1 MRKRRSCCALR
12 FSLFRV
18 FFFFSL
24 TVFPSLQ
31 AVCQSQSRRCPS
43 GQPAVIFICNYLY
56 GVYLLKRTL
65 LDCIRWH
72 NRPFSAIQQ
81 FPLAQRH
88 SRVRKRVTQDREMR
102 ERERDW
108 RCNSKSNITQQS
120 VDCNRYLSCFS
131 GQLSLL
137 FLASTASTAS
147 AAATWLAFLCNK
159 HVVKMSIAF
168 SGCAFLVPFCAT
180 GPMFIDRISCNYIV
194 L

>member
-1 MRKRRSCCALR
+1 MLCAFP
-12 FSLFRV
+12 FSV
-18 FFFFSL
+18 FSFFSL

-102 ERERDW
+102 ERETGDATPRATSPNNQSIVTDICHVSQANFPCCSWPAPEQHRQQRHGW
-108 RCNSKSNITQQS
+108 RSFVT
-120 VDCNRYLSCFS
+120 
-131 GQLSLL
+131 
-137 FLASTASTAS
+137 ST
-147 AAATWLAFLCNK
+147 L
-159 HVVKMSIAF
+159 
-168 SGCAFLVPFCAT
+168 
-180 GPMFIDRISCNYIV
+180 
-194 L
+194 

>member
-1 MRKRRSCCALR
+1 MLCAFP
-12 FSLFRV
+12 FSV
-18 FFFFSL
+18 FSFFLL

-31 AVCQSQSRRCPS
+31 AVCQSRRCPS

-102 ERERDW
+102 ERDW
-108 RCNSKSNITQQS
+108 ETGDATPRATSPNNQS
-120 VDCNRYLSCFS
+120 IVTDICHVSQANFPCCSWPALE
-131 GQLSLL
+131 
-137 FLASTASTAS
+137 
-147 AAATWLAFLCNK
+147 AATWLAFLCNK